1 MPAALVA
8 IPLVSLPTPLPFGIQ
23 VSAPIFGL
31 VAALA
36 VFADGLV
43 PILIPRSQFCVGTL
57 PDHRQMRARLRT

>member
-1 MPAALVA
+1 MPVAGIMPAALVA

-36 VFADGLV
+36 VFAPGNGRFLCGRGRLV
-43 PILIPRSQFCVGTL
+43 
-57 PDHRQMRARLRT
+57 A